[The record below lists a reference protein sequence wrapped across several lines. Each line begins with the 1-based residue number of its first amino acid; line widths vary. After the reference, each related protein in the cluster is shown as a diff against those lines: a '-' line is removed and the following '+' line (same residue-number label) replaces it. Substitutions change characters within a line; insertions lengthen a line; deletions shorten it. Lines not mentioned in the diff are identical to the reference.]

1 MNGPI
6 QWEENMTERRRFLT
20 YAAGLSAAFGGMR
33 AVSGNDDVSRDTTF
47 SLSDRARNL
56 LTAFRI
62 QYPILQA
69 PVGYSSGPDLVI
81 AVSKAGCLGSMA
93 LTRASPEEAK
103 ERVKKVL
110 AATNNPF
117 VVNYILAVEAKSL
130 PAALEAGAPIIQFSW
145 GIPDREITSLVRKAG
160 ARFGVQVGSANGA
173 KRAFDAGAEYVVCQ
187 GVEAGGHVQG
197 TMPLMEA
204 LPAVLAIAGDK
215 PVFAA
220 GGIANGRGIRKVL
233 DAGASGA
240 MLGTRFVATQESYA
254 HPDYKEALVRADSD
268 QTVLTVCFDGGW
280 TNATHRCVRNSTF
293 INWEAAG
300 CPPSGKRPGE
310 GDVLGKRPDGTPF
323 LRYTGASPSKAIVGD
338 RIPECAIFAGLGVG
352 QVKDLPT
359 VEVLIKRLWQECQAA
374 TV

>member
-1 MNGPI
+1 
-6 QWEENMTERRRFLT
+6 MTERRRFLT
-20 YAAGLSAAFGGMR
+20 YAAGLSAALGGMR
-33 AVSGNDDVSRDTTF
+33 AVTGNEDVSRGAAF
-47 SLSDRARNL
+47 SLSDRARKL
-56 LTAFRI
+56 LSAFRI

-69 PVGYSSGPDLVI
+69 PVGFSSGPDLVI

-93 LTRASPEEAK
+93 LTRASAEDAK

-117 VVNYILAVEAKSL
+117 VVNYILAAESKSL

-145 GIPDREITSLVRKAG
+145 GVPDRETTSLVLKAG

-187 GVEAGGHVQG
+187 GVEAGGHVQA

-204 LPAVLAIAGDK
+204 LPAVLAVAGDK

-220 GGIANGRGIRKVL
+220 GGIGNGRGIRKVL

-300 CPPSGKRPGE
+300 CPPAGKRPGE
-310 GDVLGKRPDGTPF
+310 GDVLGKRPDGSPV
-323 LRYTGASPSKAIVGD
+323 LRYTAAAPSKAIVGD
-338 RIPECAIFAGLGVG
+338 GILECALFAGLGVG